1 MKRTALLPLLFAA
14 ACAAPAGRMPAA
26 DSPAGG
32 AAVMPATQSGQFVL
46 LQNAAPIATERF
58 TRSADR
64 LEAEL
69 VIPTQIRVSYTAD
82 LTADATVRRIE
93 LQASPPDAPVGGA
106 AAQRSSATFQGD
118 SVFLEQTEG
127 EAVETARRQVRP
139 GTIPYINPSPSLMEQ
154 IVRRARQIGGE
165 RVEVPV
171 FLGGEG
177 AQTGAVSVTFMGAD
191 SARLVLGDVQ
201 VHLHIDASGTLLGGR
216 VPAQNVTIERG
227 AAQP

>member
-1 MKRTALLPLLFAA
+1 MKCTALLPLLFAA
-14 ACAAPAGRMPAA
+14 GCAAPAARIPAA
-26 DSPAGG
+26 SEAAGVPA
-32 AAVMPATQSGQFVL
+32 MQSGQFVL
-46 LQNAAPIATERF
+46 LQNAAPLATERF

-69 VIPTQIRVSYTAD
+69 VIPAQMRLTYTAD
-82 LTADATVRRIE
+82 LAADATVRRIE
-93 LQASPPDAPVGGA
+93 IQASAPDAPAEGA

-118 SVFLEQTEG
+118 SVFLEQTQG
-127 EAVETARRQVRP
+127 GAVETARRQVPP

-177 AQTGAVSVTFMGAD
+177 AQTASVVVTFMGAD
-191 SARLVLGDVQ
+191 SARVALGDVQ
-201 VHLHIDASGTLLGGR
+201 VYLHVDASGTLLGGR

-227 AAQP
+227 AVQP